1 MVAQKQLGD
10 SREEEPAREKRDR
23 GRLLGGV
30 TLLAPGHPCP
40 AQRAARRGWRRR
52 SRRAAPGL
60 LGNLPTLP
68 PYARVAEDCTQSARK
83 QPAAATDASL

>member
-1 MVAQKQLGD
+1 VVAQKQLGD
-10 SREEEPAREKRDR
+10 SREEESTREKRDR
-23 GRLLGGV
+23 GRLLGV

-40 AQRAARRGWRRR
+40 ARRAARRGWRRR

-83 QPAAATDASL
+83 QPAAATGSSF